1 MGAAGPAT
9 GPPHALLELF
19 LGPADSTVPGCLL
32 LGILDPADELV
43 ASERGDIPPCRKR
56 QGALDQRPTKIGRK
70 IIATGNVPM
79 PIIELYSAVQAL
91 ELGEV
96 PVYDDWIGS
105 CRAWLKL

>member
-19 LGPADSTVPGCLL
+19 LGPADSTVPGYLL

-70 IIATGNVPM
+70 IV
-79 PIIELYSAVQAL
+79 
-91 ELGEV
+91 
-96 PVYDDWIGS
+96 DDPRRHRRTAHG
-105 CRAWLKL
+105 KTVVDQ